1 MIRTYARREGER
13 FCLYVTGHA
22 GEGEQ
27 GARVCAA
34 VSVLVGML
42 VGYARTR
49 PDCCHVRAMMV
60 GGNCSL
66 SCTGGIG
73 EVFELIIATLSRLA
87 AENPSHMEK
96 VEYMCS

>member
-1 MIRTYARREGER
+1 MIKAYAKREGER

-22 GEGEQ
+22 GKGED

-34 VSVLVGML
+34 VSVLVSML
-42 VGYARTR
+42 IRHARTS
-49 PDCCHVRAMMV
+49 PACCHVRAMTL

-73 EVFELIIATLSRLA
+73 EVFELIVQTLSRLA
-87 AENPSHMEK
+87 EENPAHMER
-96 VEYMCS
+96 VEYMCH